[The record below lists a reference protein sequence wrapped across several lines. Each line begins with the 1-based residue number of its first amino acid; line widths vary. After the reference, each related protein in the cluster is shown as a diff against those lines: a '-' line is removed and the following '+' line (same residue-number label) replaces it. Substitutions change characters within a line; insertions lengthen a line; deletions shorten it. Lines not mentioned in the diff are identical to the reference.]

1 MNHNMKKR
9 GLALLLACCCVFTAA
24 PVAVKADNVSI
35 STNQTPTGTYSS
47 YTKAEVLKSDTVVY
61 DTLST
66 SNNVHF
72 YKYTAEKAG
81 YFTVNLAQTSGK
93 GKWNFSVYDADNG
106 NQELETKPLASNYTS
121 RIYNL
126 RPGKSVYIKVER
138 VKSTDITILDYQLTQ
153 DYQYSL
159 QVKTTESAQWE
170 QEDNDTPAAA
180 TSLQNGTWIN
190 GSSYKASD
198 VDWYEYTIPENGYFT
213 YDFQGEGSSA
223 LWNLYLYDENY
234 YATEGWEKES
244 NDIMALATDLTAGK
258 TLHGS
263 INSKKDVDY
272 YRYVATGSGYFNFKF
287 TNADGG
293 NNQYWKLSVYDEK
306 KKLLQTVETEDD
318 LQIST
323 AKLGFRK
330 GKEIY
335 LKVERNINDY
345 ACGHEYTVTVN
356 QYKADN
362 WEQEYNDSFATAT
375 TVKKN
380 KTCSANNYAVKDKD
394 YFVYKAAKKGKVTMQ
409 VSLPDSG
416 YWNVCVYNQKKKL
429 VRQEDYAQT
438 GQKFTV
444 KAAKGQKLYVM
455 VKARTKSAVGK
466 TYRVTVKQK

>member
-1 MNHNMKKR
+1 M
-9 GLALLLACCCVFTAA
+9 LLCFTAA

-35 STNQTPTGTYSS
+35 STNQTPMGTYSS

-72 YKYTAEKAG
+72 YKYTAEKGG

-138 VKSTDITILDYQLTQ
+138 VKSMDITILDYQLTQ

-223 LWNLYLYDENY
+223 LWNLYLYDE
-234 YATEGWEKES
+234 
-244 NDIMALATDLTAGK
+244 I
-258 TLHGS
+258 
-263 INSKKDVDY
+263 
-272 YRYVATGSGYFNFKF
+272 
-287 TNADGG
+287 
-293 NNQYWKLSVYDEK
+293 
-306 KKLLQTVETEDD
+306 
-318 LQIST
+318 
-323 AKLGFRK
+323 
-330 GKEIY
+330 
-335 LKVERNINDY
+335 
-345 ACGHEYTVTVN
+345 
-356 QYKADN
+356 
-362 WEQEYNDSFATAT
+362 
-375 TVKKN
+375 
-380 KTCSANNYAVKDKD
+380 
-394 YFVYKAAKKGKVTMQ
+394 
-409 VSLPDSG
+409 
-416 YWNVCVYNQKKKL
+416 
-429 VRQEDYAQT
+429 
-438 GQKFTV
+438 
-444 KAAKGQKLYVM
+444 
-455 VKARTKSAVGK
+455 
-466 TYRVTVKQK
+466 

>member
-138 VKSTDITILDYQLTQ
+138 VKSMDITILDYQLTQ

-223 LWNLYLYDENY
+223 LWNLYLYDENMNELQKDTNTRTVSSGKYVLPVGAKVYVKVTCYGVGNQYKIRSNY
-234 YATEGWEKES
+234 YATEGWERNPTISWHLPRILPPERHCMEVSTAKKMWITTATLPRAVDISIS
-244 NDIMALATDLTAGK
+244 N
-258 TLHGS
+258 
-263 INSKKDVDY
+263 
-272 YRYVATGSGYFNFKF
+272 
-287 TNADGG
+287 
-293 NNQYWKLSVYDEK
+293 
-306 KKLLQTVETEDD
+306 LQMRTVET
-318 LQIST
+318 IST
-323 AKLGFRK
+323 GNFPYMMRKRSCFRPWKQRMICRFPLQSSVSGKAKR
-330 GKEIY
+330 
-335 LKVERNINDY
+335 
-345 ACGHEYTVTVN
+345 
-356 QYKADN
+356 
-362 WEQEYNDSFATAT
+362 
-375 TVKKN
+375 
-380 KTCSANNYAVKDKD
+380 
-394 YFVYKAAKKGKVTMQ
+394 
-409 VSLPDSG
+409 
-416 YWNVCVYNQKKKL
+416 
-429 VRQEDYAQT
+429 
-438 GQKFTV
+438 FT
-444 KAAKGQKLYVM
+444 
-455 VKARTKSAVGK
+455 
-466 TYRVTVKQK
+466 

>member
-9 GLALLLACCCVFTAA
+9 GLALLLACCCVSTAA

-106 NQELETKPLASNYTS
+106 NQELETKSLASNYTS

-138 VKSTDITILDYQLTQ
+138 VQSTDITILDYQLTQ

-223 LWNLYLYDENY
+223 LWNLYLYDENMNELQKDTNTRTVSSGKYVLPVGSKVYVKVTCYGVGNQYKIRSNY
-234 YATEGWEKES
+234 YATE
-244 NDIMALATDLTAGK
+244 AGK
-258 TLHGS
+258 RNPTIPWHLPRILPPERHCMEVSTAKKMWITTATLPRAVDIS
-263 INSKKDVDY
+263 ISN
-272 YRYVATGSGYFNFKF
+272 
-287 TNADGG
+287 
-293 NNQYWKLSVYDEK
+293 
-306 KKLLQTVETEDD
+306 LQMRTVET
-318 LQIST
+318 IST
-323 AKLGFRK
+323 GNFPYMMRKRSCFRPWKQRMICRFPLQSSVSGKAKR
-330 GKEIY
+330 
-335 LKVERNINDY
+335 
-345 ACGHEYTVTVN
+345 
-356 QYKADN
+356 
-362 WEQEYNDSFATAT
+362 
-375 TVKKN
+375 
-380 KTCSANNYAVKDKD
+380 
-394 YFVYKAAKKGKVTMQ
+394 
-409 VSLPDSG
+409 
-416 YWNVCVYNQKKKL
+416 
-429 VRQEDYAQT
+429 
-438 GQKFTV
+438 FT
-444 KAAKGQKLYVM
+444 
-455 VKARTKSAVGK
+455 
-466 TYRVTVKQK
+466 

>member
-170 QEDNDTPAAA
+170 QEDNDTQVAA

-190 GSSYKASD
+190 GSSYKALD

-223 LWNLYLYDENY
+223 LWNLYLYDENMNELQKDTNTRTVSSGKYVLPVGAKVYVKVTCYGVGNQYKIRSNY
-234 YATEGWEKES
+234 YATEGWERNPTIPWHLPRILPPERHCMEVSTAKKMWITTATLPWAVDISIS
-244 NDIMALATDLTAGK
+244 N
-258 TLHGS
+258 
-263 INSKKDVDY
+263 
-272 YRYVATGSGYFNFKF
+272 
-287 TNADGG
+287 
-293 NNQYWKLSVYDEK
+293 
-306 KKLLQTVETEDD
+306 LQMRTVET
-318 LQIST
+318 IST
-323 AKLGFRK
+323 GNFPYMMRKRSCFRPWKQRMICRFPLQSSVSGKAKR
-330 GKEIY
+330 
-335 LKVERNINDY
+335 
-345 ACGHEYTVTVN
+345 
-356 QYKADN
+356 
-362 WEQEYNDSFATAT
+362 
-375 TVKKN
+375 
-380 KTCSANNYAVKDKD
+380 
-394 YFVYKAAKKGKVTMQ
+394 
-409 VSLPDSG
+409 
-416 YWNVCVYNQKKKL
+416 
-429 VRQEDYAQT
+429 
-438 GQKFTV
+438 FT
-444 KAAKGQKLYVM
+444 
-455 VKARTKSAVGK
+455 
-466 TYRVTVKQK
+466 

>member
-159 QVKTTESAQWE
+159 QV
-170 QEDNDTPAAA
+170 
-180 TSLQNGTWIN
+180 
-190 GSSYKASD
+190 
-198 VDWYEYTIPENGYFT
+198 
-213 YDFQGEGSSA
+213 
-223 LWNLYLYDENY
+223 
-234 YATEGWEKES
+234 
-244 NDIMALATDLTAGK
+244 
-258 TLHGS
+258 
-263 INSKKDVDY
+263 
-272 YRYVATGSGYFNFKF
+272 
-287 TNADGG
+287 
-293 NNQYWKLSVYDEK
+293 
-306 KKLLQTVETEDD
+306 
-318 LQIST
+318 
-323 AKLGFRK
+323 
-330 GKEIY
+330 
-335 LKVERNINDY
+335 
-345 ACGHEYTVTVN
+345 
-356 QYKADN
+356 
-362 WEQEYNDSFATAT
+362 
-375 TVKKN
+375 
-380 KTCSANNYAVKDKD
+380 
-394 YFVYKAAKKGKVTMQ
+394 
-409 VSLPDSG
+409 
-416 YWNVCVYNQKKKL
+416 
-429 VRQEDYAQT
+429 
-438 GQKFTV
+438 
-444 KAAKGQKLYVM
+444 
-455 VKARTKSAVGK
+455 
-466 TYRVTVKQK
+466 

>member
-72 YKYTAEKAG
+72 YKYTAEKGG

-138 VKSTDITILDYQLTQ
+138 VKSMDITILDYQLTQ

-223 LWNLYLYDENY
+223 LWNLYLYDENMNELQKDTNTRTVSSGKYVLPVGAKVYVKVTCYGVGNQYRIRSNY
-234 YATEGWEKES
+234 YATEGWERNPTIPWHLPRILPPERHCMEVSTAKKMWITTATLPRAVDISIS
-244 NDIMALATDLTAGK
+244 N
-258 TLHGS
+258 
-263 INSKKDVDY
+263 
-272 YRYVATGSGYFNFKF
+272 
-287 TNADGG
+287 
-293 NNQYWKLSVYDEK
+293 
-306 KKLLQTVETEDD
+306 LQMRTVET
-318 LQIST
+318 IST
-323 AKLGFRK
+323 GNFPYMTRKRICFRPWKQRMICRFPLQSSVSGKAKR
-330 GKEIY
+330 
-335 LKVERNINDY
+335 
-345 ACGHEYTVTVN
+345 
-356 QYKADN
+356 
-362 WEQEYNDSFATAT
+362 
-375 TVKKN
+375 
-380 KTCSANNYAVKDKD
+380 
-394 YFVYKAAKKGKVTMQ
+394 
-409 VSLPDSG
+409 
-416 YWNVCVYNQKKKL
+416 
-429 VRQEDYAQT
+429 
-438 GQKFTV
+438 FT
-444 KAAKGQKLYVM
+444 
-455 VKARTKSAVGK
+455 
-466 TYRVTVKQK
+466 

>member
-159 QVKTTESAQWE
+159 QVKTTESG
-170 QEDNDTPAAA
+170 NRKT
-180 TSLQNGTWIN
+180 
-190 GSSYKASD
+190 
-198 VDWYEYTIPENGYFT
+198 TIHRR
-213 YDFQGEGSSA
+213 QRQVCR
-223 LWNLYLYDENY
+223 
-234 YATEGWEKES
+234 
-244 NDIMALATDLTAGK
+244 TA
-258 TLHGS
+258 HGS
-263 INSKKDVDY
+263 MEVPTKL
-272 YRYVATGSGYFNFKF
+272 RMWTGMS
-287 TNADGG
+287 
-293 NNQYWKLSVYDEK
+293 
-306 KKLLQTVETEDD
+306 
-318 LQIST
+318 IP
-323 AKLGFRK
+323 FRK
-330 GKEIY
+330 MDISHMIFRG
-335 LKVERNINDY
+335 RD
-345 ACGHEYTVTVN
+345 
-356 QYKADN
+356 
-362 WEQEYNDSFATAT
+362 
-375 TVKKN
+375 
-380 KTCSANNYAVKDKD
+380 
-394 YFVYKAAKKGKVTMQ
+394 
-409 VSLPDSG
+409 LPHSG
-416 YWNVCVYNQKKKL
+416 ICICMMKI
-429 VRQEDYAQT
+429 
-438 GQKFTV
+438 
-444 KAAKGQKLYVM
+444 
-455 VKARTKSAVGK
+455 
-466 TYRVTVKQK
+466 